1 MRKMAVIVAHALVGW
16 ALCAA
21 TIGISFQLV
30 SPLTALIIHATAAP
44 VIFALLSWN
53 YFRRFRYTSPLAT
66 AGLFLGIVILMDF
79 FVAALAIQRSLVMF
93 SSLLGTWVPFALIFL
108 VTFASG
114 KLSEVVDRKRQI
126 APRLSESNR
135 EPTA

>member
-1 MRKMAVIVAHALVGW
+1 MLRRVAVTFAHALVGW

-30 SPLTALIIHATAAP
+30 PTLTALMIHAVAAP
-44 VIFALLSWN
+44 IIFAFLSWN
-53 YFRRFRYTSPLAT
+53 YFRRFRYTSPVGT
-66 AGLFLGIVILMDF
+66 AGLFLGTVMVMDF
-79 FVAALAIQRSLVMF
+79 FVAALAIQGSLVMF

-114 KLSEVVDRKRQI
+114 KLLEVVDRKRQVG
-126 APRLSESNR
+126 AEEKPAAS
-135 EPTA
+135 